1 MKIILENALER
12 EKHLV
17 EFIEKLCGDHLSFLT
32 KKFEKLAHSDM
43 VIKEDA
49 ERLRMRNEELE
60 TRLLNSQS
68 KLWTLKLLYDDYDKI
83 IHKMIIQKNENNYI
97 YKENRSELLGAVDEF
112 LSSHGVPRKKGR
124 SIRSKSIL
132 ASNKSGRSLLRKKPS
147 VRFQKSSSRGS
158 DHAIKA
164 SILRKSSSIG
174 NGVSLR
180 KSRSNAVRLQNMNT
194 DSEGCTPNQ
203 RSAIIRNNLANTAR
217 NGAQTDHFDQRSF
230 GIQSNNPISP
240 SHASAANSQSSHSPS
255 GLPVGPRNLSQSR
268 NNDQRMN
275 RAHTEGFNINA
286 GILPNR
292 NYDDQIIE
300 QDNEEE
306 LLDQNYNDELDHLY
320 GDDYSLENE
329 EEEDEDDENL
339 EVHTVFEEANDYIE
353 DLKRK
358 LKISLETN
366 SSNEQTIESL
376 RKELAELQKINDR
389 LEQEL
394 YKYQYDVNRI
404 TDVLLND
411 AYPTKEEL
419 EQEEKA
425 IVDISEQENHLY
437 TLLKRGAELR
447 KKQTDSDEKIKVY
460 ENDIEELMNK
470 NKNLQEIEHIKNELS
485 NNLEFERCRNGELEA
500 ILDDKTRSFHI
511 LLEEKDDLFDNLNKI
526 QAEKDELKTTL
537 DTLHQLRDQEEE
549 EIEKTLDEAKSI
561 IQKLEEKLHNKDEKI
576 KKYKEKVS
584 NIERERSDFE
594 NRLMVIEDEFKDKE
608 KNMKLKLLW
617 AQMEKK
623 DLATT
628 ILKLENSA
636 HMIHQSDIKG
646 NVIQYER
653 SFDDRRRNSNS
664 EEKATANRSR
674 HNPDLKRNSEA
685 YHRRES
691 IDEARSGSRNRTSL
705 RRKQIEREHIHHMHE
720 RSKSAIS
727 LDSQGPKKIT
737 EFHLHNQAMPD

>member
-1 MKIILENALER
+1 MI
-12 EKHLV
+12 
-17 EFIEKLCGDHLSFLT
+17 
-32 KKFEKLAHSDM
+32 
-43 VIKEDA
+43 IKEDT

-83 IHKMIIQKNENNYI
+83 IQRMISQKNEHNYI

-132 ASNKSGRSLLRKKPS
+132 ASNKNGRSLLKKKQS
-147 VRFQKSSSRGS
+147 VRFQRSSSRGS
-158 DHAIKA
+158 DQAIKA
-164 SILRKSSSIG
+164 SLLRKSSSIG
-174 NGVSLR
+174 NGISLR
-180 KSRSNAVRLQNMNT
+180 KSRSDAVRLNMNT
-194 DSEGCTPNQ
+194 DSEGITPSQ

-217 NGAQTDHFDQRSF
+217 NAAQTDHFDQRSF

-240 SHASAANSQSSHSPS
+240 SHASAANSQTSFSPS
-255 GLPVGPRNLSQSR
+255 GLPPGPRNSSQSR
-268 NNDQRMN
+268 NNQRIN
-275 RAHTEGFNINA
+275 RSQTEGLNINK
-286 GILPNR
+286 GITPN
-292 NYDDQIIE
+292 NKNDDQIIE
-300 QDNEEE
+300 QDDEEE
-306 LLDQNYNDELDHLY
+306 LLDQDYNDELDHLY
-320 GDDYSLENE
+320 GDDYSLEDE

-353 DLKRK
+353 ELKRK
-358 LKISLETN
+358 LKVSHETN
-366 SSNEQTIESL
+366 TNNEQTIESL

-419 EQEEKA
+419 EQEEKTIA
-425 IVDISEQENHLY
+425 DMSEQEKHLY

-447 KKQTDSDEKIKVY
+447 KKQTDSNEKIKVY
-460 ENDIEELMNK
+460 ENDIEELLSK
-470 NKNLQEIEHIKNELS
+470 NKSLQEIEHIKNELA
-485 NNLEFERCRNGELEA
+485 NNLEFEQCRNGELEA
-500 ILDDKTRSFHI
+500 ILDDKTRSFHV
-511 LLEEKDDLFDNLNKI
+511 LLEEKDGLLDNLNKI

-576 KKYKEKVS
+576 KKYKEKVAT
-584 NIERERSDFE
+584 IESERSDFE
-594 NRLMVIEDEFKDKE
+594 NRLMAIEDEFKDKE

-636 HMIHQSDIKG
+636 HMIHQSDVKG
-646 NVIQYER
+646 NASQYER
-653 SFDDRRRNSNS
+653 SFDDRRRNSHS
-664 EEKATANRSR
+664 EEKATGNRSR
-674 HNPDLKRNSEA
+674 YNQDLKRNSEA
-685 YHRRES
+685 CYRRES

-705 RRKQIEREHIHHMHE
+705 RRKQIEHEHIHHMHE

-727 LDSQGPKKIT
+727 LDSHGPKKIT
-737 EFHLHNQAMPD
+737 EFHLHNQSMPE